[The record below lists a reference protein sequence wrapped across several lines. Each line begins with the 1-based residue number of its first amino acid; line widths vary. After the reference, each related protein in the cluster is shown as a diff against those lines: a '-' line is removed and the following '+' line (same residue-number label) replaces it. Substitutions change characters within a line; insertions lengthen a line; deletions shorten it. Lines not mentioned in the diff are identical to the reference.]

1 MNSSCVYAN
10 DGSLQKAIH
19 RLAVDAQNS
28 VSSPEQALRVL
39 FDYHRLCHDIDNN
52 KLLVLQQ

>member
-1 MNSSCVYAN
+1 MDSSCVYAN

-28 VSSPEQALRVL
+28 VDSPEQALRVL
-39 FDYHRLCHDIDNN
+39 FDYHRLCHTIDNN
-52 KLLVLQQ
+52 KLLVQE

>member
-10 DGSLQKAIH
+10 EDGSFQKAIH

-28 VSSPEQALRVL
+28 VNSPEQALRVL
-39 FDYHRLCHDIDNN
+39 FDYHRLCHTIDSFSP
-52 KLLVLQQ
+52 QTD